1 MAPCADV
8 ALARW
13 ISSSR
18 RLLSSSRWTTSS
30 ADLRCWIMSCSSFL
44 QQGLLFFDEL
54 QPVPVGPLR
63 HARPWLVSQLSQLL
77 LNIGDSEKERG
88 GRERSEWTE
97 NLMWT
102 HFTIANS
109 INSLRLNTWWDN
121 CSELQLNSI
130 WNEWVGNENTTEVV
144 CNISPELWGNNH
156 HFVLASKNWQKKKR
170 LALLNNICQYSTVP
184 HSLPSL
190 TFSPLEKKSFLGRYF
205 LKWKSASAQLLNF
218 TQMKKMELH

>member
-18 RLLSSSRWTTSS
+18 RLLSSSRRTTSS

-44 QQGLLFFDEL
+44 QQGLLFFDE
-54 QPVPVGPLR
+54 LR

-109 INSLRLNTWWDN
+109 INSLWLNTWWDT

-130 WNEWVGNENTTEVV
+130 WNEWVTKTLQKWFVISHLSCEVT
-144 CNISPELWGNNH
+144 IITLSL
-156 HFVLASKNWQKKKR
+156 FQRIDKKKR

-218 TQMKKMELH
+218 TQMKKMERH

>member
-18 RLLSSSRWTTSS
+18 RLLSSSRRTTSS

-44 QQGLLFFDEL
+44 QQGLLFFDE
-54 QPVPVGPLR
+54 LR

-130 WNEWVGNENTTEVV
+130 WNEWVGHENTTEVV

-156 HFVLASKNWQKKKR
+156 HFVLVSKNWQKKKR